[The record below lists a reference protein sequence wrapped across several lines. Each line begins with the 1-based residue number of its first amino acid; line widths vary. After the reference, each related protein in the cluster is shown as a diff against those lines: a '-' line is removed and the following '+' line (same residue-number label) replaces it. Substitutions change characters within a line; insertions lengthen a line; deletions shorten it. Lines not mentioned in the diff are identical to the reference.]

1 MIPEQIQKMMEE
13 REALK
18 KEVSEKQKEVN
29 HLLRKERGLAG
40 RLEAAWA
47 QHYDKVL
54 GSIRAIV
61 GGD

>member
-1 MIPEQIQKMMEE
+1 MIPDQIQKLMEE
-13 REALK
+13 REMLK
-18 KEVSEKQKEVN
+18 REVSEKQKELSN
-29 HLLRKERGLAG
+29 LIRKERGLAG
-40 RLEAAWA
+40 RLENAWA